1 MKHMTQARNL
11 LRYVWLVAIAV
22 ALVAVAYI
30 YKEVSEHPPIQLKV
44 EHNTRIDLTPEQIQS
59 VRDIGQWE
67 FLSIN
72 TEELVEWHR
81 HRTFGNDH
89 LTRIYEGTLR
99 IGIDM
104 KQAPANW
111 FTSLPDSTAHLQLP
125 QVRLLDNNFIDEA
138 RTRSF
143 YERGSVPPE
152 ARDQLYAQARNKMMQ
167 RCLTPQNLQTAE
179 QTARNEFTKLFTSL
193 GFKHV
198 TIEFVQP
205 K

>member
-1 MKHMTQARNL
+1 MKHITQAHRL
-11 LRYVWLVAIAV
+11 LRYSWVVAIAV
-22 ALVAVAYI
+22 ALLAVAYI
-30 YKEVSEHPPIQLKV
+30 YKEVTEHPPVQLTI
-44 EHNTRIDLTPEQIQS
+44 ERNTRIDLTPEQIQS

-89 LTRIYEGTLR
+89 LTRIYQGTLR

-104 KQAPANW
+104 SHASANW
-111 FTSLPDSTAHLQLP
+111 FTSLPDSTARLLLP
-125 QVRLLDNNFIDEA
+125 KVALLDNNFIDEA

-143 YERGSVPPE
+143 YESGSIPPE
-152 ARDQLYAQARNKMMQ
+152 ARDLLYTQARNKMKQ
-167 RCLTPQNLQTAE
+167 RCLTPQNMQTAE
-179 QTARNEFTKLFTSL
+179 RTARSEFTKLFTSL

-198 TIEFVQP
+198 IIEFEHQ